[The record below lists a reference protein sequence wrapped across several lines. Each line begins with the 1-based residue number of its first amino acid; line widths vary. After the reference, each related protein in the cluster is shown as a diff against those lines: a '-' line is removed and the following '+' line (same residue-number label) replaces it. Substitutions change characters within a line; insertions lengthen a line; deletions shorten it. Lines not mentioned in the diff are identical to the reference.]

1 MHQKRQECSIEWCA
15 VIVNSTLSFY
25 IFILNL
31 YFGNKDYIHVVIVNS
46 TLSSKD
52 WIFMA
57 KYNLTNLQFEWHKYK
72 FDSPLSFHKRQIPQ
86 KRDFLHIDWFF
97 TSCVTCSLNQQVFL
111 FRGKVLTGLL
121 QSDSLSSWAQSHCF
135 IVKYEEMRQMCVR
148 MVWWSYIL
156 CGLNQQPAWLSD
168 LK

>member
-1 MHQKRQECSIEWCA
+1 MLSLSIQPW
-15 VIVNSTLSFY
+15 VFISLFQ
-25 IFILNL
+25 FILNL

-86 KRDFLHIDWFF
+86 KRDFLHINWFF
-97 TSCVTCSLNQQVFL
+97 SSCVTCSLNQQVFL

-121 QSDSLSSWAQSHCF
+121 ESGSLSSWPQSHFFNKTKRNEEF
-135 IVKYEEMRQMCVR
+135 IGHLTFPFDQDRFQKLEKSPKIGTFLLMTKQIFM
-148 MVWWSYIL
+148 L
-156 CGLNQQPAWLSD
+156 
-168 LK
+168 

>member
-1 MHQKRQECSIEWCA
+1 MLSLSIQPW
-15 VIVNSTLSFY
+15 VFISLFR
-25 IFILNL
+25 FILNL

-86 KRDFLHIDWFF
+86 KRDFLHINWFF
-97 TSCVTCSLNQQVFL
+97 SSCVTCSLNQQVFL

-135 IVKYEEMRQMCVR
+135 IVKNEEMRQMCVK
-148 MVWWSYIL
+148 MVFMNAVIAATHRSYIL
-156 CGLNQQPAWLSD
+156 CGLNQQPTWLSD
-168 LK
+168 PK

>member
-1 MHQKRQECSIEWCA
+1 MLSLSIQPW
-15 VIVNSTLSFY
+15 VFISLFQ
-25 IFILNL
+25 FILNL

-72 FDSPLSFHKRQIPQ
+72 FDSPLSFHKGQIPQ
-86 KRDFLHIDWFF
+86 KRDFLHINWFF
-97 TSCVTCSLNQQVFL
+97 SSCVTCSLNQQVFL